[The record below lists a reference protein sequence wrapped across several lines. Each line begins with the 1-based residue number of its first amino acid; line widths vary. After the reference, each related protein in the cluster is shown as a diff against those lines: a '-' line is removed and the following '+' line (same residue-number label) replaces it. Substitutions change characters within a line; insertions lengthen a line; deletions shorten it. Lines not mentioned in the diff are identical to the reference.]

1 MAGGLSLCTNP
12 TFPLLTLLGK
22 KKQKTSVCKMVTL
35 SLYFVSVVFVGLYS
49 TMLSA
54 YHLMFLYNF
63 CKGAETK
70 H

>member
-1 MAGGLSLCTNP
+1 MYKSHVSPFNTSR
-12 TFPLLTLLGK
+12 K
-22 KKQKTSVCKMVTL
+22 KKTSVCKMVTL

>member
-12 TFPLLTLLGK
+12 TFPLSTLLEK
-22 KKQKTSVCKMVTL
+22 KKTSVCKMVTL

-54 YHLMFLYNF
+54 YQLIFLYNF

>member
-1 MAGGLSLCTNP
+1 MYKSHVSPFNTSR
-12 TFPLLTLLGK
+12 K
-22 KKQKTSVCKMVTL
+22 KKKTSVCKMVTL

-54 YHLMFLYNF
+54 YQLIFLYNF

>member
-1 MAGGLSLCTNP
+1 MYKSHVSPFNTSR
-12 TFPLLTLLGK
+12 K
-22 KKQKTSVCKMVTL
+22 KKKKKTSVCKMVTL

-54 YHLMFLYNF
+54 YHLIFLYNF

>member
-1 MAGGLSLCTNP
+1 MYKSHVSPFNTSR
-12 TFPLLTLLGK
+12 K
-22 KKQKTSVCKMVTL
+22 KKKKTSVCKMVTL

-54 YHLMFLYNF
+54 YHLIFLYNF

>member
-1 MAGGLSLCTNP
+1 
-12 TFPLLTLLGK
+12 
-22 KKQKTSVCKMVTL
+22 MVTL
-35 SLYFVSVVFVGLYS
+35 SLYFVSVIFVGLYS

-54 YHLMFLYNF
+54 YQLIFLYNF

>member
-12 TFPLLTLLGK
+12 TFPLSTLLEK
-22 KKQKTSVCKMVTL
+22 KKKKSVCKMVTL

-54 YHLMFLYNF
+54 YQLIFLYNF

>member
-1 MAGGLSLCTNP
+1 
-12 TFPLLTLLGK
+12 
-22 KKQKTSVCKMVTL
+22 MVTL

-49 TMLSA
+49 IMLSA
-54 YHLMFLYNF
+54 YHLIFLYNF

>member
-1 MAGGLSLCTNP
+1 MYKSHVSPFNTSR
-12 TFPLLTLLGK
+12 K